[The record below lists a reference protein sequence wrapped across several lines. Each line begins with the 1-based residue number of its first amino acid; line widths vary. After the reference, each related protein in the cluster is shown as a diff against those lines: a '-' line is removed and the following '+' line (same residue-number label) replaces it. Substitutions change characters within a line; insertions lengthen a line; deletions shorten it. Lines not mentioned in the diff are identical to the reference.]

1 MKKNHF
7 RTEAEWRRWFD
18 DAEQRAQR
26 SQTSTSEV
34 IASTP
39 AIERKWISGLETA
52 GSSLKLSYSKP
63 FPLRRRRGR

>member
-1 MKKNHF
+1 MSAHHF
-7 RTEAEWRRWFD
+7 RTEAEWRRWFEE
-18 DAEQRAQR
+18 AEQAQ
-26 SQTSTSEV
+26 QKV
-34 IASTP
+34 VVPPAAPTP